1 MTPSP
6 VKRYRPR
13 SRNRA
18 LGDDHRSKLREQA
31 LEIAERGLNR
41 RGGPVDKG
49 SPAEQKHAAD
59 RLKNE
64 RAQNL
69 GEMQRE
75 KQIPKVNK
83 PGTDQVE
90 GRRSFQL
97 HKNTTGN
104 ARSGML
110 YRTIKRKGGEVHDYP
125 GKKNDVFVRK
135 GGDGTGN
142 RGLKPTST
150 GGSTAK
156 QMLSELAQRRSSENK
171 PKAKRKLF
179 SRSG

>member
-6 VKRYRPR
+6 VQRYRPR

-18 LGDDHRSKLREQA
+18 LGDDRRSKLREQA
-31 LEIAERGLNR
+31 LDIAERGLNR

-49 SPAEQKHAAD
+49 SPAEQKQAAD
-59 RLKNE
+59 RMRNE
-64 RAQNL
+64 VAQNL
-69 GEMQRE
+69 AETQGQ
-75 KQIPKVNK
+75 KQVERQDKSQTK
-83 PGTDQVE
+83 QVE

-104 ARSGML
+104 ARSGQL
-110 YRTIKRKGGEVHDYP
+110 FRTIARKGGEIHEYQS
-125 GKKNDVFVRK
+125 GKRVFVK
-135 GGDGTGN
+135 DKDGTGN

-156 QMLSELAQRRSSENK
+156 QMVSELAQRRSTENK
-171 PKAKRKLF
+171 SKAKRKLF
-179 SRSG
+179 RRAA